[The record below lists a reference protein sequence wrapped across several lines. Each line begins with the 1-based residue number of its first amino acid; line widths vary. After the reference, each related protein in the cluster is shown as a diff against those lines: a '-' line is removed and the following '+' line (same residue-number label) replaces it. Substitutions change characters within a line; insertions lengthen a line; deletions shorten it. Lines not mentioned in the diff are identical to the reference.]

1 MDLPRQTPAAGQGT
15 GHVRAGLAR
24 LRSDAQ
30 KSDHHLAEEQP
41 MTRATIVNQPEK
53 YWDRLFAPGGHAAM
67 ITTVDKAGRVNASSY
82 ATCVRIVHKPVQIAF
97 TTSQTG
103 DTHQNLQEIGQ
114 FVVNL
119 PSFDREL
126 LEKVRVVGLPF
137 ARGVNE
143 LEKAGLTALP
153 STRIAPPRIEECP
166 RHFECEVVWMKEWL
180 NRVMV
185 VGNVV
190 AASVYS
196 DCVDDKGYILWDRIK
211 PVAFCGAPYVDM
223 FAAGHETMRAGMPYE
238 GPETGDAVQSIERM
252 FEDM

>member
-1 MDLPRQTPAAGQGT
+1 MP
-15 GHVRAGLAR
+15 HAR
-24 LRSDAQ
+24 
-30 KSDHHLAEEQP
+30 
-41 MTRATIVNQPEK
+41 IVYQPEK

-67 ITTVDKAGRVNASSY
+67 ITTVDKTGRINAASY
-82 ATCVRIVHKPVQIAF
+82 ATCVRIVHNPVQIAF
-97 TTSQTG
+97 TTSESG
-103 DTHQNLQEIGQ
+103 DTNNNLRETGQ

-153 STRIAPPRIEECP
+153 STRVKPPRIAECP
-166 RHFECEVVWMKEWL
+166 RHFECEVVWTKEWL

-190 AASVYS
+190 AASVYE
-196 DCVDDKGYILWDRIK
+196 DCVDAKGYIVWDKIK

-223 FAAGHETMRAGMPYE
+223 FVAAHETMRAGMPYE
-238 GPETGDAVQSIERM
+238 GPETGAAIKSVERM